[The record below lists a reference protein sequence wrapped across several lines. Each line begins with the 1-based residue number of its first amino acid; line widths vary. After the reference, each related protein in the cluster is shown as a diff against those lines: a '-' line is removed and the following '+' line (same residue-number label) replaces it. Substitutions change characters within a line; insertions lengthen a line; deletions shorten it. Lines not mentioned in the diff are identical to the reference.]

1 DVCSS
6 DLLVINPNLSD
17 LARATLE
24 FIVAGSATDIGM
36 VEGEANEISEDEML
50 EAIEFA
56 HKAIKV
62 QVQAQIDLAELVGKK
77 VKREY
82 NHEPSNPEL
91 RETIFAASYDRV
103 YQVAKSGLSKKDRS
117 SQFKEIEA
125 EFLTEDLDDDTI
137 FLTKKYFHDVQ
148 SEAVRNLILD
158 EGIRLDG

>member
-24 FIVAGSATDIGM
+24 FIVGGSATDIGM

-56 HKAIKV
+56 HNAIKV
-62 QVQAQIDLAELVGKK
+62 QVQAQIDLAESVGKN

-82 NHEPSNPEL
+82 SHEPSNPEL
-91 RETIFAASYDRV
+91 RETIYATGYDRV
-103 YQVAKSGLSKKDRS
+103 YEIAKQGSSKNERTAK
-117 SQFKEIEA
+117 FKEIQA
-125 EFLTEDLDDDTI
+125 EFLTADLDDDTV
-137 FLTKKYFHDVQ
+137 FPTKKYFHDVQ
-148 SEAVRNLILD
+148 SAAVRNLVL
-158 EGIRLDG
+158 